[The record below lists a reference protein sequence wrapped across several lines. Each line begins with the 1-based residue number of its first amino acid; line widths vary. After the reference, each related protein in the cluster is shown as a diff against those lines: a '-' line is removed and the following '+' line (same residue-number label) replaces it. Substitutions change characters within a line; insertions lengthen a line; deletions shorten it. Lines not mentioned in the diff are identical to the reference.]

1 MLFGAIGDPNTNNDP
16 QSAVAPRTGAAR
28 IGGTNFNRGSRNTYY
43 LDMARKA
50 ATKVIEEGP
59 YSLLDNYGD
68 LFAPSTC
75 NNNSEAIFQLQWLQ
89 GSTDAIGWGCNN
101 SISTYLAESTMSSK
115 RRLMPPMPLMT
126 FYALTIPTIPPPLVE
141 YYAGSG
147 ALTLTE
153 TGYKNE
159 M

>member
-1 MLFGAIGDPNTNNDP
+1 
-16 QSAVAPRTGAAR
+16 
-28 IGGTNFNRGSRNTYY
+28 
-43 LDMARKA
+43 MARKA

-101 SISTYLAESTMSSK
+101 SISTYFGWSTMVSEQNWGNATYASYDLV
-115 RRLMPPMPLMT
+115 RAYDPQDRTAAITLSPP
-126 FYALTIPTIPPPLVE
+126 
-141 YYAGSG
+141 
-147 ALTLTE
+147 
-153 TGYKNE
+153 
-159 M
+159 